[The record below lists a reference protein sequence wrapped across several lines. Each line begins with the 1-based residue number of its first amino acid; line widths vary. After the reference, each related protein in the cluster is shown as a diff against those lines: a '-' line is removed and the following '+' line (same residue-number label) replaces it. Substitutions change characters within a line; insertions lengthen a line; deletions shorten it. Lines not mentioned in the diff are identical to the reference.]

1 MPPITH
7 AQVKALHEATRAAA
21 STFTSYNFRHY
32 FLRRTDELFAP
43 ALAALGDTPPAAAL
57 AAAKAA
63 GKAPNEMTPEGL
75 EAFMLEREAALAQ
88 MKRSGVVNAMY
99 GGGIKLVVEMPEDTH
114 SK

>member
-21 STFTSYNFRHY
+21 STFTSYNFRQY
-32 FLRRTDELFAP
+32 FLRQADELFAP

-63 GKAPNEMTPEGL
+63 GRAPSEMTPEGL
-75 EAFMLEREAALAQ
+75 EAFMVEREAALAAI
-88 MKRSGVVNAMY
+88 KRAGVTNAVY
-99 GGGIKLVVEMPEDTH
+99 GGGIKLVVEMPEDSH
-114 SK
+114 K